1 MVTKNHLSIGRDPV
15 LNRRCKMKRIFPN
28 AMRVSLVS
36 LAATLIVTVVLMV
49 ILNLANTNSEI
60 VHFIGKTFIALSL
73 PFLILNPIFGF
84 IYSFKINDPYKI
96 LYILL
101 HFASLC
107 TISVVALLG
116 FMFRYFVSFAP

>member
-1 MVTKNHLSIGRDPV
+1 M
-15 LNRRCKMKRIFPN
+15 RRFFQN
-28 AMRVSLVS
+28 AMRVSLTS
-36 LAATLIVTVVLMV
+36 LAATLVVTVILMV
-49 ILNLANTNSEI
+49 ILNLATTNTALIHS
-60 VHFIGKTFIALSL
+60 IGKTYIALSL

-101 HFASLC
+101 HFASIC